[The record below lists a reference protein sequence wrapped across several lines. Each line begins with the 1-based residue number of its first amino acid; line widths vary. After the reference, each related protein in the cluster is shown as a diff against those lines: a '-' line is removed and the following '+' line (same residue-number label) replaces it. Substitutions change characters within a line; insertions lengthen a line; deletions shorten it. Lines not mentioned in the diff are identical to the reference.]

1 LKLYFKIKT
10 SGTIF
15 VPSSNYSLGDFVICS
30 HALSASE
37 PGLAANPATLTTNEF
52 AITSSK
58 SCARTNAAGT
68 AQADILLGDVGTRD
82 LSDWVGFEIS

>member
-1 LKLYFKIKT
+1 
-10 SGTIF
+10 
-15 VPSSNYSLGDFVICS
+15 VICS

-37 PGLAANPATLTTNEF
+37 PGLSANPVTLTTTDF
-52 AITSSK
+52 AVTASK

-68 AQADILLGDVGTRD
+68 AQPDILLGEVGTRD